1 MNQKIK
7 FLLITIFLLLGL
19 NVLNLSANEKIH
31 KIEILVNDE
40 IITSY
45 DILQR
50 LRIFSILNRVIIDES
65 NYSNINRRV
74 VNNLIDEKL
83 QKEAMLEYK
92 ISLNSQEKEYYEENY
107 FVNYNLTKE
116 TAFNIMIENNIDVS
130 VLREMIY
137 TQIGWDKLIS
147 GLYYRTISIS
157 DVEIDELLKSNP
169 SLNEEEAKN
178 IIKTKQIK
186 LKSNKL
192 LRDMRSEATIEQR

>member
-31 KIEILVNDE
+31 RIEILVNDK
-40 IITSY
+40 IITNY